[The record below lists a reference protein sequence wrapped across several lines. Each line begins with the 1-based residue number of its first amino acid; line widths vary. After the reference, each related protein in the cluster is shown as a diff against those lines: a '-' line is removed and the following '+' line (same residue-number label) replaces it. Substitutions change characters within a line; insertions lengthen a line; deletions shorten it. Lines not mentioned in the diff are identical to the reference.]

1 MKETLDRAEKVGG
14 EVFIDTDLGE
24 IQELIDTTPEKLPDD
39 SGAKCF
45 QTSARQYGR
54 RCRRSSA
61 GKPLTLDSLARLLFT
76 YFMRW
81 IRL

>member
-1 MKETLDRAEKVGG
+1 MKENLDRAEKVGG
-14 EVFIDTDLGE
+14 EVFIEFLGE

-39 SGAKCF
+39 RGAKCF